1 MKKLIA
7 LFTVLCV
14 CLILVGCN
22 KDDDAVYAGNSRFE
36 QVYYEGYSIEGVN
49 SVDTVILVDKETG
62 VMYLYVSTVN
72 RSGLTVMV
80 DEDGKPLIWEG
91 GGNDTL
97 TD

>member
-7 LFTVLCV
+7 LFTVLCL
-14 CLILVGCN
+14 CLLLCAC
-22 KDDDAVYAGNSRFE
+22 KETTDDAVYVGNSRFE

-80 DEDGKPLIWEG
+80 DEEGKPLIWEG
-91 GGNDTL
+91 EFDDET
-97 TD
+97 